1 MSVKT
6 PNPSPSFLPPEKF
19 FPAPNPSAS
28 IDKDEQTFSF
38 KVTRGG
44 EIITPESVECAR
56 FFDKHANAI
65 AQRKIKQAV
74 NRQITTLLDNLE
86 QSIKQ
91 HTVPEG
97 SHLVTRSYVL
107 NAIKFAK
114 SELTKEMK

>member
-1 MSVKT
+1 M
-6 PNPSPSFLPPEKF
+6 
-19 FPAPNPSAS
+19 SAS
-28 IDKDEQTFSF
+28 IDKDELREQTKRLVIRVLNFNPDTSSI
-38 KVTRGG
+38 
-44 EIITPESVECAR
+44 EYDVENIV
-56 FFDKHANAI
+56 DKHLEL
-65 AQRKIKQAV
+65 V
-74 NRQITTLLDNLE
+74 SVQITTLLDNLE